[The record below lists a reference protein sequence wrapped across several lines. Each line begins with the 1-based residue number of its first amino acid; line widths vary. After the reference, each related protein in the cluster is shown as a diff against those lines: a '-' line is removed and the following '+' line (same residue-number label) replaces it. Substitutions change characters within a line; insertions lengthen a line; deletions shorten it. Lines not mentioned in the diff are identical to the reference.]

1 MKIRLSI
8 SLLLLTAI
16 LIGLVSCADTG
27 NTDTALDITEAT
39 GSALLQL
46 SEDLGQEYIDS
57 LIFVGESTTYHLK
70 SRGILKGGTE
80 TKQIWMPKN
89 GTLNLD
95 MTTKNALILY
105 PETNELLSISAAARI
120 SAPKYIVFTFGLN
133 GAVQNIKKGADYY
146 KACYR
151 SLINS
156 VLEASPKTK
165 IILQSAPPIAKNMDV
180 SNYSVSLE
188 ELNRY
193 IRQINAWTLE
203 LAEEDGFG
211 YLDSASVLCDSEGF
225 LKNEFQNGD
234 GHHLTYDAYKE
245 MLYYIRTHGYK

>member
-1 MKIRLSI
+1 M
-8 SLLLLTAI
+8 
-16 LIGLVSCADTG
+16 
-27 NTDTALDITEAT
+27 
-39 GSALLQL
+39 
-46 SEDLGQEYIDS
+46 
-57 LIFVGESTTYHLK
+57 
-70 SRGILKGGTE
+70 
-80 TKQIWMPKN
+80 
-89 GTLNLD
+89 
-95 MTTKNALILY
+95 
-105 PETNELLSISAAARI
+105 
-120 SAPKYIVFTFGLN
+120 VFTFGLN

-146 KACYR
+146 KSCYR

-156 VLEASPKTK
+156 VLEASPATK

-203 LAEEDGFG
+203 LAAEDGLG
-211 YLDSASVLCDSEGF
+211 YLDSATVLRDDEGF

-234 GHHLTYDAYKE
+234 GHNLTYDAYKE

>member
-8 SLLLLTAI
+8 SLLLIPII
-16 LIGLVSCADTG
+16 LIGLVSCANTG
-27 NTDTALDITEAT
+27 DTDTSLDIHEASNT
-39 GSALLQL
+39 AMLPL
-46 SEDLGQEYIDS
+46 SEDMGQEYIDS

-70 SRGILKGGTE
+70 SRGVLKDGKE
-80 TKQIWMPKN
+80 TKQVWMPKS

-95 MTTKNALILY
+95 MTTKNAMIVY
-105 PETNELLSISAAARI
+105 PETNELLSISEAARK
-120 SAPKYIVFTFGLN
+120 SKPKYMVFTFGLN

-146 KACYR
+146 KSCYR

-156 VLEASPKTK
+156 VLEASPATK

-203 LAEEDGFG
+203 LAAEDGLG
-211 YLDSASVLCDSEGF
+211 YLDSATVLRDDEGF

-245 MLYYIRTHGYK
+245 ILYYIRTHGYK